1 LRLTALAGL
10 LALGVSACSAA
21 TQQPIR
27 GGQRD
32 LITLEEIKASKNS
45 TANAWDFIA
54 TARPQYLRDRGVGS
68 FNDTSP
74 VRALVYLDGSMLGD
88 LRTLRSIN
96 MTSVME
102 IRYMSGADATTRYG
116 MNHSG
121 GVILIKTH

>member
-1 LRLTALAGL
+1 
-10 LALGVSACSAA
+10 LALCVSACSAA
-21 TQQPIR
+21 TQKPAA

-32 LITLEEIKASKNS
+32 LITLEEIQASKNS

-54 TARPQYLRDRGVGS
+54 PPRPQYLRDRGVGL

-96 MTSVME
+96 MSSVME